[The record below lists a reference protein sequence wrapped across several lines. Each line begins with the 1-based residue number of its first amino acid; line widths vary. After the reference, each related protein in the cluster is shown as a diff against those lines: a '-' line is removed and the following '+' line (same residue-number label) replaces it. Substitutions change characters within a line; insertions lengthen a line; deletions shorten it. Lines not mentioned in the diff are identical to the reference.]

1 MRTTT
6 KRTTTKRTTTIS
18 PSCAAGAPRVAKW
31 ERKVSVAISMSY
43 SMVEEIDRLRG
54 DTPRSI
60 FVCKIL
66 HASVNVAGGIEGV
79 AREHDIHH

>member
-6 KRTTTKRTTTIS
+6 KRTTTTIS
-18 PSCAAGAPRVAKW
+18 PSCAARAPRVAKW
-31 ERKVSVAISMSY
+31 ERKVSVAISMPY

-66 HASVNVAGGIEGV
+66 HSSVNVAEGIEGV